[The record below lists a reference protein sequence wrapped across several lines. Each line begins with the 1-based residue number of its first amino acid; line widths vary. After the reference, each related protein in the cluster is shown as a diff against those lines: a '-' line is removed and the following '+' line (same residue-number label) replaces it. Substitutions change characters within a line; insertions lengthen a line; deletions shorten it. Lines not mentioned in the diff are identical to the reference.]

1 MSDKFLRLLNSQ
13 ETLENAIPTFIE
25 AFVEY
30 YGEERRKEIE
40 EKFSKAKFLGYQS
53 LDGVNST
60 IIITCKNITEDLVKE
75 ILDKH
80 NLPLEI
86 KDLTNDSSFDTLNIH
101 PILKAF
107 EIIEDNELGI
117 EGRLNQSIDKC
128 LKDVRRFIPDFTR
141 EDLETISNTGIIPE
155 KYDYVD
161 DWLKNKILFYT
172 NSNSIEKAHAESV
185 KNSLEFFQ
193 KIDSD
198 INNDNFR
205 EKLKDSKFLELLDL
219 KEDYQKAYETYLE
232 RTEKIKKYVDEYNEY
247 LKISGTIRDKSRQE
261 FILDNLDLIPED
273 KRSGLEEYRK
283 DYTKSWGLNSFFT
296 EIFGYSYY
304 GPLKVECFSSEKE
317 EILNST
323 DKDSWKADCIKSDR
337 IDYFRACGI
346 DLGSNYEEYLNS
358 EEAKKVWPSTER
370 IDKLI
375 EEKEKNEEKCEQEI
389 FNNTRRYQ
397 ETLKEINSFGWLDKH
412 IPVDKD
418 MYKNGGT
425 FVSPNIIKT
434 DNGYELLPLV
444 AICCNSIKYG
454 DIDHNIVHE
463 LNHLFELHLNGV
475 YDNEYNVICGWD
487 VIKSSL
493 ETNEETNDYD
503 DNSKRSYELFNE
515 IINELIAQ
523 DICEL
528 MHKNKMYVFDSEN
541 KSNYKNV
548 TSYEHSLFL
557 VRQFYNKYKDLI
569 VKSRSNGNI
578 DIILDAVGKDN
589 FDELNGLFETYSE
602 NFSGFKIYN
611 LMSSLSNKED
621 NEMTRVFYELNDKR
635 DVILEKMDKYYE
647 EHKEVEHQL

>member
-13 ETLENAIPTFIE
+13 ETLENSISTFIE

-53 LDGVNST
+53 LDGVSST
-60 IIITCKNITEDLVKE
+60 IIYFCKSLTDELVQE
-75 ILDKH
+75 VLDKH

-128 LKDVRRFIPDFTR
+128 LKDVRQFIPDITR
-141 EDLETISNTGIIPE
+141 EELETISNTGVIPE

-172 NSNSIEKAHAESV
+172 NSNSIERVHTENV
-185 KNSLEFFQ
+185 KNGLTFCQ
-193 KIDSD
+193 KIDPD
-198 INNDNFR
+198 INKDNFK
-205 EKLKDSKFLELLDL
+205 EKLKEPKFLALLDL

-232 RTEKIKKYVDEYNEY
+232 RTKEIEKYVTEYDEYRKMSSE
-247 LKISGTIRDKSRQE
+247 LKDKARQE
-261 FILDNLDLIPED
+261 LILNNLDLIPED
-273 KRSGLEEYRK
+273 KRSGLEEYSK

-296 EIFGYSYY
+296 DVFGYFY
-304 GPLKVECFSSEKE
+304 GPPKVECFSSEKE
-317 EILNST
+317 EILKT
-323 DKDSWKADCIKSDR
+323 ADQDEWNVNCIKSDR
-337 IDYFRACGI
+337 INYFKACGI
-346 DLGSNYEEYLNS
+346 DLGPNYEDYLNS

-370 IDKLI
+370 IDKLV
-375 EEKEKNEEKCEQEI
+375 ENGNEIFGKCEQEI
-389 FNNTRRYQ
+389 YNNTKRYQ
-397 ETLKEINSFGWLDKH
+397 ETDEEMHNLGWLDKNY
-412 IPVDKD
+412 PMDKD
-418 MYKNGGT
+418 MYNAKT
-425 FVSPNIIKT
+425 SFVSPNIIKT

-444 AICCNSIKYG
+444 AICCNNVNYG
-454 DIDHNIVHE
+454 NVDHNIVHE

-475 YDNEYNVICGWD
+475 YDDEYDVICGWD
-487 VIKSSL
+487 ILKGTL
-493 ETNEETNDYD
+493 TEKKETNNND
-503 DNSKRSYELFNE
+503 SKRSYELFNE

-523 DICEL
+523 DICEI
-528 MHKNKMYVFDSEN
+528 MHKNKQYVFDSEN
-541 KSNYKNV
+541 KSDYKNT
-548 TSYEHSLFL
+548 TSYAHSLFL

-589 FDELNGLFETYSE
+589 FDELNGLFETYFE